1 MEHTDFC
8 DQRQGQEFPQADA
21 ATVTRETDL
30 ELPENILDAL
40 SELYW
45 LERHPDIND

>member
-1 MEHTDFC
+1 MKHDHL
-8 DQRQGQEFPQADA
+8 DGKRQGQEFPQADA
-21 ATVTRETDL
+21 ATVTCETDI
-30 ELPENILDAL
+30 ELPNNILDAL